1 MSRPLL
7 LLSLGALL
15 GCGDA
20 PTARGERPPALVRVA
35 TVEPGVL
42 TEPWT
47 TLAEVQA
54 LDDAQLAVGADG
66 PVARVLVR
74 EGDAVQ
80 QGDLLLQLDTRL
92 AAADHRRA
100 KATADAAAAELRRLR
115 AVLERREGIDKTLLA
130 DEELDQAR
138 EEHAAAA
145 ARFAAAEADAA
156 RALAMLGR
164 HRLTAPFDGVITAR
178 TADPGDWVRAG
189 TPLISVL
196 STANLEVRAQVPRT
210 IAARL
215 SPGAAVRLDD
225 GEGSV
230 TAVLPALD
238 ATSRTALVR
247 IAPAP
252 ATALRPGQALR
263 LTVPLEWREDSAVKV
278 HRDAIIA
285 DPEQASVVEVVDGTA
300 RPTPVELLATTAT
313 EALVRSP
320 SLRPGDQVIVRGNER
335 VQPDAPVR
343 VEPEGALADGAQ
355 P

>member
-1 MSRPLL
+1 MLL
-7 LLSLGALL
+7 LGALL
-15 GCGDA
+15 ACADA
-20 PTARGERPPALVRVA
+20 PNEGSERAPALVRVA
-35 TVEPGVL
+35 TVEAGVL

-80 QGDLLLQLDTRL
+80 KGDLLLQLDTRL

-100 KATADAAAAELRRLR
+100 VATADAAAAELRRLR
-115 AVLERREGIDKTLLA
+115 AVLERREGIQETLLA
-130 DEELDQAR
+130 DEELDRAR

-145 ARFAAAEADAA
+145 ARFAAAEAEAA
-156 RALAMLGR
+156 RALAILGR
-164 HRLTAPFDGVITAR
+164 HRITAPFDGVITTR
-178 TADPGDWVRAG
+178 DADLGDWVRAG
-189 TPLISVL
+189 TPLLSVL
-196 STANLEVRAQVPRT
+196 STSSLEVRAQVPRS

-225 GEGSV
+225 DEGTV
-230 TAVLPALD
+230 NAVLPALD
-238 ATSRTALVR
+238 PTSRTALVR

-252 ATALRPGQALR
+252 AAALRPGQAVR
-263 LTVPLEWREDSAVKV
+263 LTVPLEWRDASAVKV
-278 HRDAIIA
+278 HRDAVIA
-285 DPEQASVVEVVDGTA
+285 DPEQASVVEVVDGKA

-320 SLRPGDQVIVRGNER
+320 SLAPGDQVIVRGNER

-343 VEPEGALADGAQ
+343 VESGEALADGTQ